1 MRIAD
6 LQQPPCNASLMG
18 VVKGTLDHYGLGSS
32 EAEAFVLSGHAF
44 VINIHEELCPSGPY
58 CWRNFRFVELLRNLG
73 LRLEELATVPPNA
86 GRADRER
93 VEKLVRDCLDQGA
106 LCSVLNLDHQL
117 ALGYDDGGFI
127 LAQPWGEPGA
137 DTTPARMSFGTWQEY
152 GFGPPTTF
160 FRLTHDERRPDATA
174 VDAALDF
181 AVDAW
186 RAPAQFAE
194 EGYGFGADAYGN
206 WLSAIDAGH
215 AGEHGN
221 WWNAV
226 VWGEC
231 RERAGDYFQAIAAS
245 EYGGGVDQQLAREL
259 AVDYRALAKLLLRAS
274 DKSATDADKRR
285 FVAEARDLDAG
296 CTERIAARAHR

>member
-18 VVKGTLDHYGLGSS
+18 VVKGALDHYGLGCS

-73 LRLEELATVPPNA
+73 LQLEELDTVPPNA
-86 GRADRER
+86 GRGDRER
-93 VEKLVRDCLDQGA
+93 VEELVRDCLDQGV

-117 ALGYDDGGFI
+117 LRGYDDAGFI

-137 DTTPARMSFGTWQEY
+137 DTTPERMSFGTWQEY
-152 GFGPPTTF
+152 GFGPPMTF
-160 FRLTHDERRPDATA
+160 FRLACDDRRPDATS

-245 EYGGGVDQQLAREL
+245 EYGGGVDQRLAREL
-259 AVDYRALAKLLLRAS
+259 AVDYRALARLLLRAS
-274 DKSATDADKRR
+274 DKSATDADKRL

>member
-1 MRIAD
+1 MRISG
-6 LQQPPCNASLMG
+6 LRQPPCNASLMG
-18 VVKGTLDHYGLGSS
+18 VVKGALDHYGLGCS

-73 LRLEELATVPPNA
+73 LELEELDTVPPGA
-86 GRADRER
+86 GRGDRER
-93 VEKLVRDCLDQGA
+93 VEKLVRDCLDRGV

-117 ALGYDDGGFI
+117 LLGYDDACFL

-152 GFGPPTTF
+152 GFGPPMTF
-160 FRLTHDERRPDATA
+160 FRLVCDERRPDATA

-206 WLSAIDAGH
+206 WLAAIDAGH

-245 EYGGGVDQQLAREL
+245 EYGGGVDQRLAREL

-274 DKSATDADKRR
+274 DKSATDADKRLL
-285 FVAEARDLDAG
+285 VEQARDLDAG
-296 CTERIAARAHR
+296 CAERIATRAHR